1 MVRNIAPLAVLMLT
15 ATQTAISAQTTNV
28 QSLMGDGYT
37 VAGVVQSL
45 AGGGG
50 RFPAE
55 RQCACL
61 LLCHREA
68 WFGSPR
74 YAILQTGEIVER

>member
-28 QSLMGDGYT
+28 QWLMGDGYT

-45 AGGGG
+45 AGG
-50 RFPAE
+50 RAFSC
-55 RQCACL
+55 RKTMRL
-61 LLCHREA
+61 SIVM
-68 WFGSPR
+68 SPR
-74 YAILQTGEIVER
+74 SPVRQPSIRNTANR

>member
-45 AGGGG
+45 AGGAGV
-50 RFPAE
+50 FLQKDNALVYCYVTEKP
-55 RQCACL
+55 
-61 LLCHREA
+61 
-68 WFGSPR
+68 GSAALDTQYCKPVR
-74 YAILQTGEIVER
+74 